1 MGAAEIPRREL
12 MDFETFRHAVI
23 DFLSAARPDLAARI
37 APLGADDDMFEAGV
51 VDSATFLDLCL
62 ALEEKTGGMID
73 ITELEPEQF
82 STIRGLFDVALAP

>member
-1 MGAAEIPRREL
+1 
-12 MDFETFRHAVI
+12 MDLPAFARTVI

-37 APLGADDDMFEAGV
+37 SPLGVDEDMFEAGA

-62 ALEEKTGGMID
+62 ALEAQTGSIID

-82 STIRGLFDVALAP
+82 STIRGLFDVAQPP